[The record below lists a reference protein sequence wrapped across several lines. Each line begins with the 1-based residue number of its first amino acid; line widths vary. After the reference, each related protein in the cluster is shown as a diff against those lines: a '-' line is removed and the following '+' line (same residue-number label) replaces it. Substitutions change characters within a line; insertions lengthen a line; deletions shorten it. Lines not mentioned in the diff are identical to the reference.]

1 MKEKNGEHPL
11 GDSGQLIAFVLFAIV
26 WILDSFVLRFST
38 SPLSVIPLY
47 VRLPIAV
54 VVLAVSI
61 YLFNKS
67 HHAVPKE
74 DRPGKVI
81 TSGAFR
87 YLRHPLYMSTVLFF
101 LAFVIATVSIIS
113 LALWVLIFAFYD
125 FIAGYEEK
133 ILEEKFGEEYL
144 SYKSRTAKWVPGV
157 W

>member
-1 MKEKNGEHPL
+1 MNEKNGEHPF
-11 GDSGQLIAFVLFAIV
+11 GDAGQLIAFFMFVIV
-26 WILDSFVLRFST
+26 WILDSFILRLST

-54 VVLAVSI
+54 LILAVSI

-74 DRPGKVI
+74 ERSAKLI

-87 YLRHPLYMSTVLFF
+87 YLRHPLYMSTILFY
-101 LAFVIATVSIIS
+101 LAFVIPTVSIIS
-113 LALWVLIFAFYD
+113 LVLWVLIFAFYD

-133 ILEEKFGEEYL
+133 ILEEKFGEEYS
-144 SYKSRTAKWVPGV
+144 SYRSKTAKWVPGV